1 MTSHVGL
8 GHAARDSAIAEALLK
23 LKPDFKIRFLTAQP
37 AMGYL
42 LKKGFR
48 VHESSYKLESFSRA
62 VEEFLDSRVWF
73 LRLRGW
79 ASILKRN
86 YSVLVEDRVFDEPD
100 VIVADEFWEVML
112 AGDDVKSRV
121 IFITDLLSL
130 EPAGSL
136 LKKKLYAR
144 INDYLLTSFRKFNR
158 VLYTAYY
165 SDNPMIDRA
174 VSFLGKKLLYIG
186 PVSSITG
193 CGFRR
198 EERDGT
204 LHVLVVNGGTSAR
217 ARVFLEKCVRMLK
230 KLSARRDVEAKVVT
244 GPRTSLG
251 ARDYGFKL
259 EILGFKAGLEEE
271 LSESDLVVTR
281 AGRTTIADLE
291 CLGVKAL
298 LVPIK
303 NHIEQERLALT
314 ACNRRPFFKY
324 CSEDGLDS
332 EECISKIEELVRE
345 QFTYRDYFSCKGAYR
360 AALAIKSI
368 ATGSEPPTIW

>member
-1 MTSHVGL
+1 
-8 GHAARDSAIAEALLK
+8 
-23 LKPDFKIRFLTAQP
+23 
-37 AMGYL
+37 
-42 LKKGFR
+42 
-48 VHESSYKLESFSRA
+48 
-62 VEEFLDSRVWF
+62 
-73 LRLRGW
+73 
-79 ASILKRN
+79 
-86 YSVLVEDRVFDEPD
+86 
-100 VIVADEFWEVML
+100 ML

-244 GPRTSLG
+244 GPRTSLE

-281 AGRTTIADLE
+281 AGRTMLADLE

-303 NHIEQERLALT
+303 NHVEQERLALT

-345 QFTYRDYFSCKGAYR
+345 QFTCRDYFSCKGAYR